1 MIRVREVLALAL
13 TFVGTVIGA
22 GFASGQ
28 ELLHFFVR
36 FGDKGLW
43 GALLAG
49 AGFMLVG
56 TLVFKLAYQNGIAS
70 YNEFLTYL
78 FDRKTGRLADFWL
91 SLYLFGGLV
100 VMLAGCGAVFKE
112 YLSLSGLLGVVIST
126 IILII
131 CLFFREKGLLAFNVA
146 LVPAIV
152 AGSLLVV
159 MFAGDGQGVPLN
171 PVEGKAVSGWLVSA
185 ILYISYNMISG
196 LVLLVKFSNIRFTDG
211 VWGTVLGGLVLGLLA
226 WLMTKALLNNYSVV
240 NSLEVP
246 MLYLAH
252 RESTWLGFGY
262 AVVLWLAMLTSAIVN
277 GGVLAFRLA
286 KDYHSYPFIVVFLL
300 VIAAGFSNAG
310 FSALVKTIY
319 PLFGYLNLAVLATI
333 VVKYISN

>member
-43 GALLAG
+43 GAFIAG
-49 AGFMLVG
+49 VGFMVVG
-56 TLVFKLAYQNGIAS
+56 TLVFKLAYQNGITS

-78 FDRKTGRLADFWL
+78 FDRKIGRLADFWL

-100 VMLAGCGAVFKE
+100 VMLAGCGAVFEE
-112 YLSLSGLLGVVIST
+112 YLSLTSFLGVVIST
-126 IILII
+126 IILIL
-131 CLFFREKGLLAFNVA
+131 CLFFREKGLLAFNVV
-146 LVPAIV
+146 LVPAII
-152 AGSLLVV
+152 AGSLLVAIL
-159 MFAGDGQGVPLN
+159 AGDGQGVPLN
-171 PVEGKAVSGWLVSA
+171 PIGGKVISGWLVSA

-211 VWGTVLGGLVLGLLA
+211 IWGTVLGGLILGLLA
-226 WLMTKALLNNYSVV
+226 WLMSKVLLENYSMAK
-240 NSLEVP
+240 NLEVP

-252 RESTWLGFGY
+252 RESAWFGFGY

-277 GGVLAFRLA
+277 GGILAFRLEN
-286 KDYHSYPFIVVFLL
+286 DYCSYSFIVIVLL
-300 VIAAGFSNAG
+300 VMAAGFSNAG

-319 PLFGYLNLAVLATI
+319 PLFGYLNLVVLATI
-333 VVKYISN
+333 AVKSISS